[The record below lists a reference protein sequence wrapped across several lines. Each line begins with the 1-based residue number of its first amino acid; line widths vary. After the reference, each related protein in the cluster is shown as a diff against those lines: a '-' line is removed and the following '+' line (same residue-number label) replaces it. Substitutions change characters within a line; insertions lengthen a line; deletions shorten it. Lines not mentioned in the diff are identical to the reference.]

1 MHEIKLIEDFYY
13 MKCPHC
19 NEDIIVHKN
28 ELNCKIF
35 RHGVYKHNFEQ
46 INPHLNKEACIQLK
60 LDDKVYGCAKPFQI
74 IEQKNKYYII
84 ICDYI

>member
-1 MHEIKLIEDFYY
+1 MDEIKLIEDFYY

-19 NEDIIVHKN
+19 NDDIIVHKN

-35 RHGVYKHNFEQ
+35 RHGVYKSNMEQ
-46 INPHLNKEACIQLK
+46 INPHLGKDLCDRLK
-60 LDDKVYGCAKPFQI
+60 HDDMIYGCSKPFQI
-74 IEQKNKYYII
+74 IEKHNKYYII